1 MDIFSGRR
9 LRNRFLL
16 IVLPLLFTV
25 YVASTLFM
33 AWASYRN
40 LARETAQRLEAV
52 ATSEASV
59 LALPLQRGNM
69 AYVEKNLVALVTA
82 SDLRRVDVVGPE
94 GELLASASSRE
105 EKNVFHLPSIR
116 RLITYGPYASGRAEL
131 VLHPS
136 GERIVRMLR
145 AYLSRVLILLTVILT
160 AFVGSA
166 VLAFRRTIG
175 HPLNLLHAAI
185 TRAERDQDRDPVD
198 WTSDDELGDVI
209 TSYNDLL
216 ATLAAQ
222 EQALLRASRM
232 KSAFLANMSH
242 EIRTPMNSILGM
254 AELLRESDRLTPE
267 ERDYITTLTHS
278 GHALLEIIDDILDIT
293 KLESGQTELERITF
307 NLTEVV
313 ENALHMVARKAHDKD
328 LDLTVRLAPEV
339 PRWVEGDPTRLRQ
352 ILVNLLGNA
361 VKFTPRGSI
370 TLLVEPVPSGAVRF
384 AVTDA
389 GIGIP
394 TDRQPTIF
402 ETFVQADVS
411 TTRRFGG
418 TGLGLAISSHLV
430 ERMGGRLLVC
440 SEPERGATFSF
451 TLDID
456 PAQGVDEPIG
466 NGSRGPELLEGL
478 RVLVLTHNPVREA
491 YLLELLRGWGAAP
504 EARGPAD
511 SPGAGLPAPET
522 AEPVLAIM
530 DTRPGITQARE
541 AVENLSKTMPNLRT
555 LYLVENELPAPPPG
569 GAGLT
574 LRKPLRQTILLHR
587 LLELAAAPAR
597 SMPVPPHTAT
607 PETEAM
613 HNEATDNAA
622 DAPLHGSL
630 VLALDVGSSL
640 EEALRLTLRQAEAD
654 LLAMDA
660 DLALGALAEHQFLAV
675 LVNIGQDDPRGYEAA
690 RRLRSGCARLG
701 ITLPPL
707 VALAASFARETATSL
722 RALGFSHVLAKPPTP
737 DELLGLLRGISQN
750 PQAHAQPLPS
760 PPVFF
765 EVNEAFRPLLPRL
778 FREARELQ
786 AEAEGQNPDLES
798 LRARAH
804 TYRGTFGGFGLHE
817 ASHLFTL
824 AERALREGDMAAAR
838 IHLRAVRDLL
848 GAANIRFLAEEE

>member
-59 LALPLQRGNM
+59 LALPLERGNM
-69 AYVEKNLVALVTA
+69 AYVEKNLAALVTA

-94 GELLASASSRE
+94 GELLASASSSRE

-145 AYLSRVLILLTVILT
+145 AYLSRVLILLTIILT

-185 TRAERDQDRDPVD
+185 TRAERDQARDPVD

-209 TSYNDLL
+209 ASYNDLL

-222 EQALLRASRM
+222 EEALLRASRM

-328 LDLTVRLAPEV
+328 LDLTARLAPEV

-361 VKFTPRGSI
+361 VKFTPRGSV

-384 AVTDA
+384 AVTDT
-389 GIGIP
+389 GVGIP
-394 TDRQPTIF
+394 ADRQPTIF

-451 TLDID
+451 TLHID

-478 RVLVLTHNPVREA
+478 RVLVLTPNPVREA

-504 EARGPAD
+504 EPRGPAG
-511 SPGAGLPAPET
+511 SPGAGLPTPET
-522 AEPVLAIM
+522 AKPILASV

-541 AVENLSKTMPNLRT
+541 AVESLSKTMPDLRT
-555 LYLVENELPAPPPG
+555 LYLVENEQPAAPG
-569 GAGLT
+569 GGLT
-574 LRKPLRQTILLHR
+574 LRKPLRQTILMHR

-597 SMPVPPHTAT
+597 SVPDPPNTAT
-607 PETEAM
+607 PKTETADSESM
-613 HNEATDNAA
+613 DNGTD
-622 DAPLHGSL
+622 DSLHGSL

-640 EEALRLTLRQAEAD
+640 EEALRLPLRHAGAD
-654 LLAMDA
+654 LLAVDA
-660 DLALGALAEHQFLAV
+660 DLALGALAEHHFLAV
-675 LVNIGQDDPRGYEAA
+675 LLNIGQDDPRGYEAA

-701 ITLPPL
+701 LSLPPL

-750 PQAHAQPLPS
+750 PQAHAQLLPS
-760 PPVFF
+760 PQAPVF

-778 FREARELQ
+778 FQEARDLQ
-786 AEAEGQNPDLES
+786 AEAEGQGADMER

-824 AERALREGDMAAAR
+824 AERALREDDMAAAR
-838 IHLRAVRDLL
+838 IHLRAMRDLL
-848 GAANIRFLAEEE
+848 DTATIRFLADEE